1 MPAIFKFGLMLL
13 FIGGLF
19 GGMYLY
25 GEKTGESTGAK
36 KATGKISVYRDKE
49 PALFAENQRG
59 LKQWSICL
67 VPIGATCLLIGVVQK
82 LREKE

>member
-1 MPAIFKFGLMLL
+1 MPAIFKIGLMLFL
-13 FIGGLF
+13 IGGCF

-36 KATGKISVYRDKE
+36 KTAKKGSVYRDKE

-59 LKQWSICL
+59 LKQWCFWL
-67 VPIGATCLLIGVVQK
+67 VPIGATCMLIGAVQR
-82 LREKE
+82 LREEE